1 MSSLK
6 QFLKY
11 TSALFSANDHHAL
24 LWEAIFRHFQIQRCR
39 SLSHTTRNVVVAAMA
54 WAEPAAKVA
63 RLANG
68 YASKMCADAEHD
80 EPLWFLDTVLI
91 ALRVSQDVHFDVP
104 RLGDFGFGA
113 VADEDW
119 FAAPFD
125 DDL

>member
-24 LWEAIFRHFQIQRCR
+24 LWETIFRHFQIQWCR
-39 SLSHTTRNVVVAAMA
+39 SFSHTTRNVVVAAMA
-54 WAEPAAKVA
+54 WTEPAAKVA
-63 RLANG
+63 RLADG
-68 YASKMCADAEHD
+68 HASKMCAYAEHYK
-80 EPLWFLDTVLI
+80 PLGFLDTVLI
-91 ALRVSQDVHFDVP
+91 ALGVSQDVHFNVS

-113 VADEDW
+113 VADEDR